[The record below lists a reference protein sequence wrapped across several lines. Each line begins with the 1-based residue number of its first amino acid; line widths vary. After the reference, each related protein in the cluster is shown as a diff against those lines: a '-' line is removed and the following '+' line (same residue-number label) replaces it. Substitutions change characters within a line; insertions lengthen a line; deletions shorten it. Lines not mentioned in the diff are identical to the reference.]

1 MPFRH
6 PALPERP
13 RSMLIVLVALAV
25 VLSLAAEMAYGYFVD
40 RYEMNWVRPELAE
53 HAAIVRAQGRLRGN
67 EGTGLRI

>member
-6 PALPERP
+6 AALPERP
-13 RSMLIVLVALAV
+13 ISMLIVLVALSV

-40 RYEMNWVRPELAE
+40 RYEVNWVRPELAE